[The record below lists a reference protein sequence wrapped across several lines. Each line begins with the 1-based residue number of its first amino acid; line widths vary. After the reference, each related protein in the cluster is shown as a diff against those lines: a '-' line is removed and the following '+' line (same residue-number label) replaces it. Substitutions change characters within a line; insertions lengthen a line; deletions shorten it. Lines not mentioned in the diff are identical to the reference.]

1 MTVATIERHDAVSA
15 PSDEELIGRT
25 ISGETDAFE
34 VLVERYQKKIYRVAY
49 SIVRSEADA
58 DGVTQDT
65 FVRAFTKLARFE
77 NRSGFETW
85 LTRIAIN
92 RSRDVLRGR
101 RWVSLDSMEGDRGS
115 AAAFELADSG
125 ADSER
130 ALFSRQI
137 EKAIERAAATLSARQ
152 RTIFRLRHFEELPL
166 EEIARMMGL
175 RAGTVRSHLFRAVQK
190 LRRELE
196 EWMRPAATKGRA

>member
-1 MTVATIERHDAVSA
+1 MATIERHDAVSA